1 MNKKYKLV
9 SMLGLLA
16 LVTAMPGCGV
26 INKLRAK
33 DSLNEGVRLFNQGK
47 IEQAQQKFEKA
58 LDLSPDLANA
68 QLFHA
73 RALNARF
80 EQNRTEEL
88 GLKTIQAYDT
98 IITSSK
104 DDVAALDRALAFK
117 AKVYDDMAAINPDKA
132 DEYKQLHRD
141 SVLARADLSSANNQ
155 TKADVYYT
163 IGHGYWDEAYNMS
176 RPFTYADGSLRQEL
190 PKEVSEKMKT
200 IIQKGHEYFQRAISV
215 QPEYAN
221 AYFYEGLTNLQESY
235 IEKDP
240 EKKKKLLAEIPKL
253 REKYIQLN
261 KQQAAQAAQ

>member
-1 MNKKYKLV
+1 
-9 SMLGLLA
+9 LLA
-16 LVTAMPGCGV
+16 LVAATPGCGV

-33 DSLNEGVRLFNQGK
+33 DSLNAGVRSFNQGK
-47 IEQAQQKFEKA
+47 IEEAQQKFERA
-58 LDLSPDLANA
+58 LELSPDLANA

-80 EQNRTEEL
+80 DQNRTEDL

-98 IITSSK
+98 ILASSK
-104 DDVAALDRALAFK
+104 DDPAARDTALAFK
-117 AKVYDDMAAINPDKA
+117 AKVYDDLATINPDKA
-132 DEYKQLHRD
+132 EEYKQLHREA
-141 SVLARADLSSANNQ
+141 VLARAELPTATDQ

-163 IGHGYWDEAYNMS
+163 IGHGYWEEAYNMS
-176 RPFTYADGSLRQEL
+176 RPYTYADGSLRQEL
-190 PKEVSEKMKT
+190 PKEVSDKMRVL
-200 IIQKGHEYFQRAISV
+200 IQRGHEHFQKAIAT

-240 EKKKKLLAEIPKL
+240 VRKKKLLDEIPKF

-261 KQQAAQAAQ
+261 KQQQANAQSAQ

>member
-1 MNKKYKLV
+1 MTL
-9 SMLGLLA
+9 LGLLA
-16 LVTAMPGCGV
+16 LIVAAPGCGV

-33 DSLNEGVRLFNQGK
+33 DSLNAGVRLFNQGK
-47 IEQAQQKFEKA
+47 IDQAQQQFERA
-58 LDLSPDLANA
+58 LELSPDLANA

-80 EQNRTEEL
+80 DQNRTEEL

-98 IITSSK
+98 IINNSK
-104 DDVAALDRALAFK
+104 DDPQALDRALAFK
-117 AKVYDDMAAINPDKA
+117 AKVYDDLATVNPDKA
-132 DEYKQLHRD
+132 EEYKQQHRD
-141 SVLARADLSSANNQ
+141 AVLARAELPSATDQ
-155 TKADVYYT
+155 TRADVYYT
-163 IGHGYWDEAYNMS
+163 IGHGYWEEAYNMS

-190 PKEVSEKMKT
+190 PKEVSDKMRVLV
-200 IIQKGHEYFQRAISV
+200 QKGHEFFQRAIAK

-240 EKKKKLLAEIPKL
+240 ARKKKLLDEIPKY

-261 KQQAAQAAQ
+261 KQQQANAQAAQ